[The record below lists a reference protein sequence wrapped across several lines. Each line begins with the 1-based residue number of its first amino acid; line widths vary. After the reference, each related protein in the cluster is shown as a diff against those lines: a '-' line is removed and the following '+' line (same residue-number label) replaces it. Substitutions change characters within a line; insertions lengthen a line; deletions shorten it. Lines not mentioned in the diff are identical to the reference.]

1 MKFFAL
7 FAILATA
14 TQAARL
20 SEDTELETLSGA
32 DVATFIQT
40 LDRMN
45 TRIKQRDQTSSQA

>member
-7 FAILATA
+7 FAILATS
-14 TQAARL
+14 TQAIRL
-20 SEDTELETLSGA
+20 EEDAELETLSGA

-45 TRIKQRDQTSSQA
+45 TRIK